1 MNIKDLRYILA
12 VKDTGSFNKAAQ
24 ICNVTQPTLSGQI
37 KKLEETL
44 GVILFERTTQSIAIT
59 EIGEKI
65 IEKARNI
72 IRESEEISELA
83 QSSKNPWESPLKI
96 GIIPTLGPYLLPRFL
111 KQLKKFN
118 KISNLYFVED
128 MTDSL
133 VDQLNKNKIDAAFLT
148 TTPPDNLNEIKL
160 FHEPFWIAF
169 SSTDPLERLQEVST
183 KDLDPEKI
191 LLLNDGHCL
200 RDQALSFC
208 FNERA
213 SSRRFDTRATSLET
227 LINLVSSGEGYTLVP
242 ALSIQS
248 AWTTDMGI
256 IVRKLQSPE
265 ATRTI
270 RLVFRKT
277 FPRIMVIK
285 KIAKLINS
293 NLPNTVKLI

>member
-1 MNIKDLRYILA
+1 MNIKDLRYITA

-24 ICNVTQPTLSGQI
+24 VCNVTQPTLSGQI
-37 KKLEETL
+37 KKLEERL
-44 GVILFERTTQSIAIT
+44 GIILFERTTQSIRIT

-118 KISNLYFVED
+118 KITNLYFVED
-128 MTDSL
+128 MTESL
-133 VDQLNKNKIDAAFLT
+133 IDQLNKSKLDVAFLT
-148 TTPPDNLNEIKL
+148 TTPPDTLNEIKL
-160 FHEPFWIAF
+160 FDEPFWIAF
-169 SSTDPLERLQEVST
+169 SSADPLERLQEVSAQ
-183 KDLDPEKI
+183 DLDPEKI

-208 FNERA
+208 FNEKA

-227 LINLVSSGEGYTLVP
+227 LINLVSAGEGYTLVP

-256 IVRKLQSPE
+256 IVRKLHSPE

-277 FPRIMVIK
+277 FPRVMIINE
-285 KIAKLINS
+285 IAKLINS
-293 NLPNTVKLI
+293 NLPNTIKLI

>member
-44 GVILFERTTQSIAIT
+44 GVVLFERTTQSIVIT
-59 EIGEKI
+59 EIGERI

-118 KISNLYFVED
+118 KITNLYFVED

-169 SSTDPLERLQEVST
+169 SSTDPLERLQEVSP

>member
-1 MNIKDLRYILA
+1 MNIKDLRYITA

-24 ICNVTQPTLSGQI
+24 VCNVTQPTLSGQI
-37 KKLEETL
+37 KKLEKRL
-44 GVILFERTTQSIAIT
+44 GIILFERTTQSIRIT

-118 KISNLYFVED
+118 KITNLYFVED
-128 MTDSL
+128 MTESL
-133 VDQLNKNKIDAAFLT
+133 IDQLNKSKLDAAFLT
-148 TTPPDNLNEIKL
+148 TTPPDTLNEIKL
-160 FHEPFWIAF
+160 FDEPFWIAF
-169 SSTDPLERLQEVST
+169 SSADPLERLQEVSAQ
-183 KDLDPEKI
+183 DLDPEKI

-208 FNERA
+208 FNEKA

-227 LINLVSSGEGYTLVP
+227 LINLVSAGEGYTLVP

-256 IVRKLQSPE
+256 IVRKLHSPE
-265 ATRTI
+265 AIRTI

-277 FPRIMVIK
+277 FPRVMIINE
-285 KIAKLINS
+285 IAKLINS